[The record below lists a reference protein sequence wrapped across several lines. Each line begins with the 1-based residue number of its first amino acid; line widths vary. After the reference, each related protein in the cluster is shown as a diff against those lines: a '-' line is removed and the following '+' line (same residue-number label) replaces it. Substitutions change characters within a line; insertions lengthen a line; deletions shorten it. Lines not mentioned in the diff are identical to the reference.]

1 MMQQDSRN
9 VVLLVGWLAAD
20 PKFSTTKSKLTVC
33 NFRVKTTRPVT
44 YKDKTEFKD
53 SYHNAVAFGDT
64 ADRLRVGK
72 EGKPIEIR
80 GYVHTR
86 KYRHRVTGEDQYIT
100 EVVTEELCSPLIET
114 GV

>member
-20 PKFSTTKSKLTVC
+20 PRFTVTPKGTTVC
-33 NFRVKTTRPVT
+33 NFRVKTIRAVT
-44 YKDKTEFKD
+44 FNDKTEFKN
-53 SYHNAVAFGDT
+53 SFHSAVAFGDV

-80 GYVHTR
+80 GYMHTR
-86 KYRHRVTGEDQYIT
+86 KYPDKTTGEDRYIT
-100 EVVTEELCSPLIET
+100 EVVAEELCSPLIPA
-114 GV
+114 GG